1 MKIEIK
7 GIKELLKAFS
17 KNPEVVRKESGKLMV
32 RAKAEYMRIIMR
44 SPWQL
49 GGHGGGAPVKT
60 GNLRDTHVQRIT
72 DFSLIIS
79 PEPTKRDP
87 NYADYVHEGTS
98 RMSARPWLDYAVQQ
112 AEEKVNHLINEMTSN
127 IIKNLVS

>member
-1 MKIEIK
+1 MKIEIR
-7 GIKELLKAFS
+7 GMRELQRAFS

-49 GGHGGGAPVKT
+49 GGRGGGAPVKT

-72 DFSLIIS
+72 DFSMIIR
-79 PEPTKRDP
+79 PEPTRRFP
-87 NYADYVHEGTS
+87 NYSDYVHEGTS
-98 RMSARPWLDYAVQQ
+98 RLKSRPWLDYAVNQ
-112 AEEKVNHLINEMTSN
+112 AEEKVNNLINEMTGN